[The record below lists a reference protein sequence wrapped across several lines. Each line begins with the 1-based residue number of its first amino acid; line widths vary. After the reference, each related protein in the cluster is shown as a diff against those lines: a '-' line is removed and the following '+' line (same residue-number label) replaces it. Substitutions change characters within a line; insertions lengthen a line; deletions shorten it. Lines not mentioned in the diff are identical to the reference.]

1 MWRHY
6 NDEREVKSVQIE
18 NMIQDDIY
26 IDDHNISVDYSL
38 SSTYCGK

>member
-26 IDDHNISVDYSL
+26 IDDTVP
-38 SSTYCGK
+38 